1 MSIGIIIKGTEGLVL
16 AAESRITLSA
26 KNEKGEVL
34 PINYDNA
41 RKVLQ
46 FAKQAYIGAVT
57 YGLGG
62 IGLRNANSYVNEF
75 EATLPDKRISTIEF
89 SKFLSKFFMTQWK
102 KNMDANY
109 KGPPMIFNVGGYDEN
124 QPYGVVYQF
133 EIPYKPDP
141 VEQHKDGFGIS
152 WGGQREIVDRL
163 VAGYDSKL
171 LGIVKKK
178 LSLNKNEV
186 KELQKE
192 LLALQIKAPIQ
203 IMPLQDC
210 IDLAILFIATTIETQ
225 RLTVGIRGCGGPID
239 IATVTNLGGF
249 KFIQQKDLLGQ
260 R

>member
-16 AAESRITLSA
+16 AAESRITLTL

-34 PINYDNA
+34 PVNYDNA

-46 FAKQAYIGAVT
+46 FAKQPYIGAVT

-62 IGLRNANSYVNEF
+62 IGLRNANSYINEF
-75 EATLPDKRISTIEF
+75 EATLPDKRMATFEF
-89 SKFLSKFFMTQWK
+89 SKLLSAFFINQWNK
-102 KNMDANY
+102 SMDANY
-109 KGPPMIFNVGGYDEN
+109 KGPPMVFNVGGYDEN

-133 EIPYKPDP
+133 EIPHKPDP
-141 VEQHKDGFGIS
+141 IEQHKGAFGIS

-163 VAGYDSKL
+163 VAGYDSRL
-171 LGIVKKK
+171 LNIVKNK
-178 LSLNKNEV
+178 LNLNKDQV

-239 IATVTNLGGF
+239 IATVTKLTGF
-249 KFIQQKDLLGQ
+249 KFIQQKNLLGQ